1 MRRLLFALQNLAN
14 ITGRSTCGHT
24 PEVTSPHPPH
34 LPAGER
40 LRRIGISA
48 WAIIGIVIVAAIAGW
63 LLLKIRVIIPPLV
76 LALLIIYLL
85 NPPITALARRGIA
98 RPAAAILV
106 FLLSLGI
113 LVGLGIGLFPF
124 VSSQAEQFADDW
136 PRFRTEL
143 VQTVEDTSAQ
153 VERRFGFEVNPA
165 PVLCLLGETEVAGAD
180 CDRIT
185 ERLREAVTGQADR
198 ITAIGIS
205 VLEGL
210 LVFVLSPLLALY
222 LLIDLPQLQ
231 RDLLNLFPESHR
243 AEAAD
248 LGSKM
253 GRAVGGFFRGQLAV
267 AVLVGV
273 LSALGFWIIGLPFWL
288 IIGGIAGFFNL
299 VPFVGPFIGGAIGFF
314 VGTVSEGFGLGIKAA
329 IVELIVQQIDNHL
342 VSPMVMRRAVQLH
355 PATVV
360 LALLA
365 GAAVAGFW
373 GVLLAVPTVAVSKIL
388 LGHMWATRILGA
400 QVTPYATVRPSV
412 APSVVMGRAPPAR
425 PRGSEE
431 SEAGGSGDGPSE
443 GAPNTEQEPAPE

>member
-1 MRRLLFALQNLAN
+1 M
-14 ITGRSTCGHT
+14 
-24 PEVTSPHPPH
+24 TSPSPPH
-34 LPAGER
+34 IPAGER

-63 LLLKIRVIIPPLV
+63 LLLKIRVIFPPLV

-85 NPPITALARRGIA
+85 NPPITALARRGLA
-98 RPAAAILV
+98 RPVAAILV
-106 FLLSLGI
+106 FLLSIGI
-113 LVGLGIGLFPF
+113 LAGIGIGLFPF
-124 VSSQAEQFADDW
+124 VSSQVEQFADDW
-136 PRFRTEL
+136 PTFRGEL
-143 VQTVEDTSAQ
+143 VETVEDTAAE

-165 PVLCLLGETEVAGAD
+165 PVLCLLGEDEVSGAD
-180 CDRIT
+180 CDRVT
-185 ERLREAVTGQADR
+185 RQLREAVTGQAER
-198 ITAIGIS
+198 ITAIGIT

-267 AVLVGV
+267 AFLVGA

-299 VPFVGPFIGGAIGFF
+299 IPFVGPFIGGAIGFF
-314 VGTVSEGFGLGIKAA
+314 VGTVSEGVGLGIQAA
-329 IVELIVQQIDNHL
+329 VVELVVQQIDNHL
-342 VSPMVMRRAVQLH
+342 ISPMVMRRAVQLH

-365 GAAVAGFW
+365 GATVAGFW
-373 GVLLAVPTVAVSKIL
+373 GVLLAVPSVAVAKIL
-388 LGHMWATRILGA
+388 LGHLWATRVLGA
-400 QVTPYATVRPSV
+400 QVTPYATVRSSV
-412 APSVVMGRAPPAR
+412 APSVMVGRSPPIR
-425 PRGSEE
+425 TPGPEGSVEPSPEE
-431 SEAGGSGDGPSE
+431 VHQKE
-443 GAPNTEQEPAPE
+443 GEPAPEP

>member
-1 MRRLLFALQNLAN
+1 
-14 ITGRSTCGHT
+14 
-24 PEVTSPHPPH
+24 VTSPQPPH
-34 LPAGER
+34 LHAGER

-48 WAIIGIVIVAAIAGW
+48 WAIIGIVIVTAIAGW
-63 LLLKIRVIIPPLV
+63 LLLKIRVIFPPLV
-76 LALLIIYLL
+76 LALLIIYVL
-85 NPPITALARRGIA
+85 NPPITALARRGLA

-106 FLLSLGI
+106 FLLSIGI
-113 LVGLGIGLFPF
+113 LVGLGIGIFPF
-124 VSSQAEQFADDW
+124 VSSQVEQFADDW
-136 PRFRTEL
+136 PQFRAEL
-143 VQTVEDTSAQ
+143 VETVEDTASE

-165 PVLCLLGETEVAGAD
+165 PVLCLLGETSVTGTD

-185 ERLREAVTGQADR
+185 QQLRETVTGQADR

-210 LVFVLSPLLALY
+210 LIFVLSPLLALY
-222 LLIDLPQLQ
+222 LLIDLPHLQ

-267 AVLVGV
+267 AFLVGA

-299 VPFVGPFIGGAIGFF
+299 IPFVGPFIGGAIGFF
-314 VGTVSEGFGLGIKAA
+314 VGTVSGGFGLGIQAA

-342 VSPMVMRRAVQLH
+342 ISPMVMRRAVQLH

-365 GAAVAGFW
+365 GATLAGFW

-400 QVTPYATVRPSV
+400 QVTPYATVRSSA
-412 APSVVMGRAPPAR
+412 APSVVPGRSPPVQHRA
-425 PRGSEE
+425 SEE
-431 SEAGGSGDGPSE
+431 SEPKASDREQKAAVDP
-443 GAPNTEQEPAPE
+443 EQEPASDR

>member
-1 MRRLLFALQNLAN
+1 
-14 ITGRSTCGHT
+14 
-24 PEVTSPHPPH
+24 V
-34 LPAGER
+34 PAGER

-48 WAIIGIVIVAAIAGW
+48 WAIIGIVIVTAITGW
-63 LLLKIRVIIPPLV
+63 LLLKIRVIFPPLV
-76 LALLIIYLL
+76 LALLIIYVL
-85 NPPITALARRGIA
+85 NPPITALARRGLA

-106 FLLSLGI
+106 FLLSIGV
-113 LVGLGIGLFPF
+113 LVGLGIGIFPF
-124 VSSQAEQFADDW
+124 VSSQVEEFADDW
-136 PRFRTEL
+136 PQFRAEL
-143 VQTVEDTSAQ
+143 VETVEDTAGE

-165 PVLCLLGETEVAGAD
+165 PVLCLLGETSVTGTD

-185 ERLREAVTGQADR
+185 QQLRETVTGQADR

-222 LLIDLPQLQ
+222 LLIDLPHLQ

-267 AVLVGV
+267 AFLVGA

-299 VPFVGPFIGGAIGFF
+299 IPFVGPFIGGAIGFF
-314 VGTVSEGFGLGIKAA
+314 VGTVSEGFGLGIQAA

-342 VSPMVMRRAVQLH
+342 ISPMVMRRAVQLH

-365 GAAVAGFW
+365 GATLAGFW
-373 GVLLAVPTVAVSKIL
+373 GVLLAVPAVAVSKIL
-388 LGHMWATRILGA
+388 LGHLWATRILGA
-400 QVTPYATVRPSV
+400 QVTPYATVRAS
-412 APSVVMGRAPPAR
+412 AGPSVVPGRSPPVQHR
-425 PRGSEE
+425 
-431 SEAGGSGDGPSE
+431 PSE
-443 GAPNTEQEPAPE
+443 QSEPRASDREQAAAVSKQEPASDG